1 MGVCAWRLDRGLLV
15 RFLAVGCGLN
25 SRLAAGWGL
34 GDAELLEFAG
44 DFEGNLESL
53 LVVEPWV
60 DVGLVGFTEVRFG
73 QTAGSSDALGDVL
86 AGEFQVGTAEARTA
100 GVVDSKRESQFVD
113 DVVESPGLAPVL
125 CSDGVSVHGV
135 AHPED

>member
-1 MGVCAWRLDRGLLV
+1 MSGKRRCGVGVWASMGLNVSSALPRRWLRVKQVAWRWDRGLLV

-34 GDAELLEFAG
+34 GDAELLEFAC

-60 DVGLVGFTEVRFG
+60 DVGLVGFTEV
-73 QTAGSSDALGDVL
+73 
-86 AGEFQVGTAEARTA
+86 
-100 GVVDSKRESQFVD
+100 
-113 DVVESPGLAPVL
+113 
-125 CSDGVSVHGV
+125 
-135 AHPED
+135 

>member
-1 MGVCAWRLDRGLLV
+1 V

-25 SRLAAGWGL
+25 KTAGGWIGANGGL

-60 DVGLVGFTEVRFG
+60 DVGLVGFSEVRFG
-73 QTAGSSDALGDVL
+73 QTAGSADAFGDVL
-86 AGEFQVGTAEARTA
+86 AGEFQVGSAEARTA